1 MNKKSKGGGTMFRP
15 WLDKIKEAG
24 FAIIPI
30 VFIVLVLHFSG
41 IASLSS
47 SGGEGLLWP
56 FLVSALFMVVGII
69 LFTMGSDAAM
79 ATIGDFVGSDLTKK
93 GNVKAI
99 VIVAFLIG
107 SFVTLAEP
115 DVQFLSSM
123 VPVNTWLFAGL
134 VALGVGMFL
143 AAGLLRI
150 IFKKNLEL
158 WFILAYCVVFGLASL
173 YVQKTDNLAYI
184 ALSFDAGGVTTGS
197 LTVPFI
203 IALGASVAN
212 VRGGKGARENSFGL
226 IALCSVGPIIMI
238 LLLGLFAPAN
248 TSYVAPVPTNL
259 AEAFVTDFKGVSISL
274 LPIAIFF
281 VVYNALFLKLPK
293 KQIIKIS
300 IGILYTY
307 LGLVIFLTCI
317 DYGFFPV
324 AKVIGRSIG
333 QISLDTQTRWL
344 IVVIGAILGAVSAVA
359 EPAIYVLNQQ
369 VEEISGGLITRKSM
383 MIGISIGIAL
393 SVALSMVRLVFDINI
408 IYFLVPGY
416 LLAIAL
422 SFVVPNIYTAV
433 AFDSGGVASGTMTA
447 TFILPFAIGVC
458 QSLYAGDPTHLDSI
472 IARNAFGMVALVAM
486 TPLVVVQLLGF
497 TALTQE
503 RMRRKIARTRIKEA
517 FDDQVIHFI

>member
-1 MNKKSKGGGTMFRP
+1 MRSRKGGGTVFRP
-15 WLDKIKEAG
+15 WLEKIKEAS

-30 VFIVLVLHFSG
+30 VFIVLLLHFSG

-47 SGGEGLLWP
+47 EGENLLGP
-56 FLVSALFMVVGII
+56 FLLSALFMILGII
-69 LFTMGSDAAM
+69 LFTMGSDSAM
-79 ATIGDFVGSDLTKK
+79 ATIGEFVGSDLTKK

-99 VIVAFLIG
+99 VLVAFLIG
-107 SFVTLAEP
+107 TFITLAEP

-134 VALGVGMFL
+134 VALGVGLFL

-150 IFKKNLEL
+150 LFKKSLEL
-158 WFILAYCVVFGLASL
+158 WFLLFYCTVFAIASL

-184 ALSFDAGGVTTGS
+184 ALAFDAGGVTTGS

-226 IALCSVGPIIMI
+226 IALCSVGPIITI

-248 TSYVAPVPTNL
+248 TSYVTPVPSNL
-259 AEAFVTDFKGVSISL
+259 MEAFFMDFKGVSVSL
-274 LPIAIFF
+274 LPLALFF
-281 VVYNALFLKLPK
+281 IVYNALFLKLSK
-293 KQIIKIS
+293 KQILKIV
-300 IGILYTY
+300 IGMIYTY
-307 LGLVIFLTCI
+307 VGLVVFLTCI

-324 AKVIGRSIG
+324 AKVIGHSIG
-333 QISLDTQTRWL
+333 QISLDTETRWL
-344 IVVIGAILGAVSAVA
+344 IVLIGALLGAVSAVA
-359 EPAIYVLNQQ
+359 EPAIYVLNRQ

-383 MIGISIGIAL
+383 LIGVAVGISL

-458 QSLYAGDPTHLDSI
+458 QSLYAGDPSHLDSI
-472 IARNAFGMVALVAM
+472 IARNAFGMVAMVAM

-497 TALTQE
+497 SALTQE

-517 FDDQVIHFI
+517 FDDQVIHYN